1 MLGIPYARCTSH
13 PISEDTVID
22 ANVINISNFGPGRIV
37 SINITENGEVRCG
50 ELMFRIDLYQ
60 LRVAQA
66 QAELKIAETAR
77 ESQHR
82 TVVAEQS
89 NAAVTSVSISRA
101 RANLKLEIQIL
112 ARHKLLLAKGYVSTY
127 LIV

>member
-1 MLGIPYARCTSH
+1 
-13 PISEDTVID
+13 
-22 ANVINISNFGPGRIV
+22 
-37 SINITENGEVRCG
+37 
-50 ELMFRIDLYQ
+50 MFRIDLYQ